1 MYELRIKNRSESDL
15 RSTLRKSRKKSEASL
30 VFDLHDTGAMLQQL
44 SYEASLEVG
53 QGSGIN

>member
-30 VFDLHDTGAMLQQL
+30 VFDLHDTGAML
-44 SYEASLEVG
+44 
-53 QGSGIN
+53 